1 MTTNYDGIT
10 NASYMHDEAVRS
22 WAESLTREHN
32 PDVTDEAEIKLLTD
46 RVFHQYPVVLML
58 KECEKRLAAANKA
71 LAAAQYRNTSL
82 DNKTDKTTKTL
93 TSDPADEKK
102 AHAETKEDLERTEKQ
117 LRSSQS
123 QIEGLMKAQ
132 GL

>member
-1 MTTNYDGIT
+1 MNNIT
-10 NASYMHDEAVRS
+10 YAPDMSEEMRREMEALVRTMNPEADETMVREI
-22 WAESLTREHN
+22 AHKMMIQAPLYVALGEKDREI
-32 PDVTDEAEIKLLTD
+32 VA
-46 RVFHQYPVVLML
+46 L
-58 KECEKRLAAANKA
+58 KAA

-82 DNKTDKTTKTL
+82 DNKTDKIAKTPKADL
-93 TSDPADEKK
+93 ADEKK

-132 GL
+132 GR